1 MDGMARG
8 SMISPDAESIRVSGL
23 VGGRSYEI
31 ALVVFPKDKEKYDP
45 TMSNI
50 LVRIISLFRS

>member
-1 MDGMARG
+1 
-8 SMISPDAESIRVSGL
+8 MISPDAEAIRVSGL
-23 VGGRSYEI
+23 VGGRSYEV

-50 LVRIISLFRS
+50 LVS